1 MFGLG
6 LVDYDSDGSIDVV
19 FLLGEPVEA
28 SCPHLFDEFQVVGLM
43 NECKTVWVLGGK
55 CAGH

>member
-1 MFGLG
+1 MG

-19 FLLGEPVEA
+19 FLLGELAEA

-55 CAGH
+55 CAGQ